1 MHAYTHTCMH
11 AHARTHA
18 HNTTRHNTTQ
28 HNTTQHN
35 TTQHNTTQ
43 HNTRTCT
50 HTHTHTHTQHTHMH
64 THTVNMQNRFCVNCC
79 QNSFGIWVS
88 LSANCALVVTEHTVY
103 TELGILLT
111 QGQRLKMETSVNN
124 SAACSAL
131 CLSLI
136 HI

>member
-1 MHAYTHTCMH
+1 MRMWVREHI
-11 AHARTHA
+11 
-18 HNTTRHNTTQ
+18 
-28 HNTTQHN
+28 
-35 TTQHNTTQ
+35 
-43 HNTRTCT
+43 
-50 HTHTHTHTQHTHMH
+50 HTHIHTQHTYMH

-131 CLSLI
+131 CVRSMFLFADSVCVEYWFGNREPTPVLI
-136 HI
+136 IVAIIDVE